1 MKKLISVLLV
11 LAMLVMTTAVFTE
24 EAVSSK
30 TAEDIATAEVLE
42 IEGNEN
48 ANLTVEI
55 VEAGEAVA
63 ALQTKAAD
71 AIAAGDLSS
80 VLPEDVLG
88 AIPADF
94 LGAASLADNLK
105 EMVALKV
112 SGDAEGVTAI
122 TFALTLETPYED
134 GEDLCVLFA
143 IMDGEEVKE
152 WMMKEGTVKEG
163 KVTVTLTEEELAK
176 VLDQEVATLIFSK

>member
-1 MKKLISVLLV
+1 MKKLIAVLLV
-11 LAMLVMTTAVFTE
+11 LAMMVMTTAVFA
-24 EAVSSK
+24 EAVGSK
-30 TAEDIATAEVLE
+30 TAEDIAAAEVLE
-42 IEGNEN
+42 IEGNED
-48 ANLTVEI
+48 AGITVEI

-63 ALQTKAAD
+63 ALQTKVAD

-80 VLPEDVLG
+80 VLPEDVLS
-88 AIPADF
+88 AIPAEF
-94 LGAASLADNLK
+94 LAAESLADNLK

-134 GEDLCVLFA
+134 GEDVCVLFA

-152 WMMKEGTVKEG
+152 WMLKEGTVKEG
-163 KVTVTLTEEELAK
+163 KVTVTLTADELVK

>member
-134 GEDLCVLFA
+134 GEEVYVAFA
-143 IMDGEEVKE
+143 LMDGETVAEWIVKP
-152 WMMKEGTVKEG
+152 GTVKEG
-163 KVTVTLTEEELAK
+163 AVQVELTAEEMTKMVGNTFAAI
-176 VLDQEVATLIFSK
+176 VFSK